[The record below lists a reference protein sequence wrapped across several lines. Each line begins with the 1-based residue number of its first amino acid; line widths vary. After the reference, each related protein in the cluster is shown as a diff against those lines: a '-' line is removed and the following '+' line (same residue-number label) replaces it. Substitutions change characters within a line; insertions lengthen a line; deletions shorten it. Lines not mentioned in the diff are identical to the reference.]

1 MVCPINDDLT
11 PSKRNCSGCSYFD
24 YTDDGDNRYSYIC
37 TYKEPCDGDF
47 VDEGLNGFPQE
58 HI

>member
-1 MVCPINDDLT
+1 MSCPLNENLK
-11 PSKRNCSGCSYFD
+11 PSKKNCSGCLHFD
-24 YTDDGDNRYSYIC
+24 YTDDGDNHYSYIC
-37 TYKEPCDGDF
+37 TYIEPCDEDF